1 MGDGEGLTVNFVGAL
16 IVGEFVAQETQEGD
30 DPGIAGHAGGEVS
43 FRKVGQ
49 AVLED
54 APEGAGIGEGGGN
67 FVREVALWFQAEVGR
82 FLAGHVGGDDL
93 VEQLRP
99 EQTAFN
105 SDAWKRA
112 RHYFSRRLGLVGDLA
127 GTRPSAVVCRA
138 CKFAR
143 ASRTASCSLRC
154 SSFFGRTAV
163 Q

>member
-1 MGDGEGLTVNFVGAL
+1 MTVNFVGAL

-30 DPGIAGHAGGEVS
+30 DPGIAGHAVGEVS

-82 FLAGHVGGDDL
+82 FQAGHVGGDDL
-93 VEQLRP
+93 IEQLRP

-105 SDAWKRA
+105 SDGRKR
-112 RHYFSRRLGLVGDLA
+112 RHLDAERGDAEIHLRSVHCSGWLAMSVMCVGSSR
-127 GTRPSAVVCRA
+127 S
-138 CKFAR
+138 
-143 ASRTASCSLRC
+143 
-154 SSFFGRTAV
+154 
-163 Q
+163 